1 MRTSAAS
8 LVPGERVLREEGV
21 SKADIAAVLVADAV
35 LVLLGEAFVIAI
47 SGPMRSYQAF
57 VGSQSPISFDAVYA
71 AMPSAFVLFAVV
83 TIGWQLLVALS
94 TRYTLTDRRLL
105 TRRGIVARA
114 MSQAE
119 LHRIQ
124 DVNVR
129 QNFAGRILNYGH
141 VYVETA
147 GTSGVIVL
155 KYVNDPA
162 GWAHALYEQRQAA
175 PVTVTSAD
183 SALSGNLP
191 RRGYVAP
198 HPPIAPGTH

>member
-8 LVPGERVLREEGV
+8 LVPGELVLREEGV

-35 LVLLGEAFVIAI
+35 LLALGESVVVAMTGLMRPLQAIGGPLLAPLGQFCALLPVAFALLI
-47 SGPMRSYQAF
+47 
-57 VGSQSPISFDAVYA
+57 
-71 AMPSAFVLFAVV
+71 VV
-83 TIGWQLLVALS
+83 VVGWQLLVALS

-105 TRRGIVARA
+105 TRRGIVSRA

-124 DVNVR
+124 DVHVR
-129 QNFAGRILNYGH
+129 QNFAGRVLNYGH

-147 GTSGVIVL
+147 GTSGVIAL

-175 PVTVTSAD
+175 PVTLTSAE
-183 SALSGNLP
+183 STLSGDLP

-198 HPPIAPGTH
+198 HPPIAPGTP